1 MKLRED
7 YLTFVPVHDLAGA
20 ALAGT
25 LKETL
30 VSLGLNLNNL
40 RGQGYDGASA
50 MRGSFRGVQ
59 SIIREEYPSRICASH
74 CLNLCL
80 SDASKVTSIRNAF
93 GTINEVCT
101 FFRRSAKR
109 SNILKN
115 RLKVLKEESNK
126 NVSTLI
132 KYCEASLTRYTGAQ
146 DKDDQGNAQA
156 LHLAICRFSFI
167 IALKNS
173 ERMLGLTYKL
183 SQYLQSTF
191 IDLCTALDSIKEI
204 LTVVENIRA
213 NAESDFRKIFL
224 KAVNIGNEFGV
235 EPTIPRQVGSQRH
248 RDNYPGAIKLLTLE
262 MSSA

>member
-1 MKLRED
+1 MHLE
-7 YLTFVPVHDLAGA
+7 
-20 ALAGT
+20 
-25 LKETL
+25 
-30 VSLGLNLNNL
+30 
-40 RGQGYDGASA
+40 
-50 MRGSFRGVQ
+50 
-59 SIIREEYPSRICASH
+59 
-74 CLNLCL
+74 
-80 SDASKVTSIRNAF
+80 F
-93 GTINEVCT
+93 GNEVCT
-101 FFRRSAKR
+101 FFRRSAKG

-132 KYCEASLTRYTGAQ
+132 KYCETRWVERHESVSLFADAFSCIVLALEDIQAQ

-167 IALKNS
+167 IALKIS
-173 ERMLGLTYKL
+173 ERITYKL

-213 NAESDFRKIFL
+213 NAESDSIKEILTVVENIRANAESDFRKFFVKIE
-224 KAVNIGNEFGV
+224 NEFGV

-248 RDNYPGAIKLLTLE
+248 RDNYPGATPEEYFRTSIFVPFVDDLRASLIERFVTHQTTLASLQTVMPRNIINSNFDSIKPAL
-262 MSSA
+262 